1 MIYVNMLM
9 FIIEQVR
16 TIDNILNEYDNFTIN
31 NKLQIVRF

>member
-1 MIYVNMLM
+1 M